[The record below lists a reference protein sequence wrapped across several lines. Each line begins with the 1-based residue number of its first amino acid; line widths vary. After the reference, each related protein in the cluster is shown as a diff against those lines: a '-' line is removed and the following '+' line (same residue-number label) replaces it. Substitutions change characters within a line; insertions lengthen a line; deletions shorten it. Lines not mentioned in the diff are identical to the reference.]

1 MMDVINMNGDTE
13 YDNDYWMTHD
23 VNICDKQTIKSLMHP
38 ALEEHNKSLTWIQET
53 AKEIDANIVISTN
66 EYYDSKNHNSA
77 IYMKGRKSNIS
88 YKIEINYY
96 PRIANLCAKRID
108 EISINEENFRIL
120 NKFIISKMIT
130 FNVRWYDLRIMDW
143 SSICIENESGIMS
156 WPGDIIVSVMNA
168 LYNDIYSALDSKM
181 NTLRSTLIEALPVYW
196 FVNKQF
202 YNISYNNIALL
213 SESLEDLHYTD
224 VSDSMDEFSQKT
236 LIIRKLIKIIYQED
250 DEFKE
255 YE

>member
-1 MMDVINMNGDTE
+1 MDVINMNGDTE

-53 AKEIDANIVISTN
+53 AKEINANIVISTN
-66 EYYDSKNHNSA
+66 EYYDPKKHNSA

-88 YKIEINYY
+88 YKIEINYH

-236 LIIRKLIKIIYQED
+236 LTIRKLIKIIYQED

>member
-1 MMDVINMNGDTE
+1 MDVINMNGDTE

-23 VNICDKQTIKSLMHP
+23 VNICDKQTIKSLIHP

-66 EYYDSKNHNSA
+66 EYYDPKKHTSA

-236 LIIRKLIKIIYQED
+236 LTIRKLIKIIYQED